1 MSLQV
6 RTEWAQRGLS
16 VDLDLPPGRHAIT
29 GPNGSGKSSLLSV
42 VAGLSRP
49 DSSRVV
55 LNGRVLDGVAPHRR
69 RVGLMSQSPA
79 LFPHLDVRDNVAFG
93 PRSTGRGRRGA
104 RATADHWLEV
114 VGMTAFADRRPAQ
127 LSGGQAAR
135 VALARA
141 LAAEPDALLL
151 DEPLA
156 ALDVE
161 ATPAMRAVL
170 ADVTHAREDLVV
182 VLVTHDVLDVLTVAD
197 GPADTMTV
205 LGERVE
211 HGPVRHVLEHPR
223 SAFTAG
229 LAGVNLVH
237 AEALPGSGAV
247 ASLRGPSPQAVAPPG
262 SGTQTLE
269 IATGPHDVTG
279 ACWVTFTPDAVS
291 LHREHPEG
299 SPRNV
304 WRGRVSRVEAHAGR
318 ARVWL
323 SAPVPMSAEVTPAA
337 LAALP
342 LRPGDGV
349 WVSVKASQ
357 VRVHAAHV
365 VPPAAGTG

>member
-6 RTEWAQRGLS
+6 RARWAERGLD
-16 VDLDLPPGRHAIT
+16 VNLDLPAGRHAVT
-29 GPNGSGKSSLLSV
+29 GPNGAGKSSLLSV
-42 VAGLSRP
+42 ITGLSHP
-49 DSSRVV
+49 DSSRV
-55 LNGRVLDGVAPHRR
+55 LLDDRPLDTVAPHRR
-69 RVGLMSQSPA
+69 RIALMSQA
-79 LFPHLDVRDNVAFG
+79 TRLFPHLSVRDNVAFG
-93 PRSTGRGRRGA
+93 PRSHGQGRRGS

-114 VGMTAFADRRPAQ
+114 VGMGSFAGRRPAQ

-141 LAAEPDALLL
+141 LAAEPAALLL

-197 GPADTMTV
+197 GPADTLTV

-211 HGPVRHVLEHPR
+211 HGPVRAVLEHPR

-237 AEALPGSGAV
+237 GEARPGSGATTTAADGV
-247 ASLRGPSPQAVAPPG
+247 LD
-262 SGTQTLE
+262 

-279 ACWVTFTPDAVS
+279 AAWVTFTPDAVS
-291 LHREHPEG
+291 LHRDRPQG

-304 WRGRVSRVEAHAGR
+304 WRGRVSRIEAHAGR

-323 SAPVPMSAEVTPAA
+323 DLPLPLSAEVTPAA
-337 LAALP
+337 LAELP

-357 VRVHAAHV
+357 VRVHPAHAD
-365 VPPAAGTG
+365 PLS

>member
-6 RTEWAQRGLS
+6 RAEWSQRGLA
-16 VDLDLPPGRHAIT
+16 VDLDLPPGRHAVT

-42 VAGLSRP
+42 IAGLARP

-55 LNGRVLDGVAPHRR
+55 LDGRVLDDVPPHRR

-93 PRSTGRGRRGA
+93 PRSAGRGRRGA

-114 VGMTAFADRRPAQ
+114 VGMGAFAGRRPSQ

-229 LAGVNLVH
+229 LAGLNLVH
-237 AEALPGSGAV
+237 AEARPGSGAV
-247 ASLRGPSPQAVAPPG
+247 ASLHG
-262 SGTQTLE
+262 STLE

-304 WRGRVSRVEAHAGR
+304 WHGRVSRVEAHAGR

-323 SAPVPMSAEVTPAA
+323 STPVPMSAEVTPAA

-342 LRPGDGV
+342 LRPGDEV
-349 WVSVKASQ
+349 WASVKASQ

-365 VPPAAGTG
+365 GPPDAAG

>member
-1 MSLQV
+1 
-6 RTEWAQRGLS
+6 
-16 VDLDLPPGRHAIT
+16 
-29 GPNGSGKSSLLSV
+29 
-42 VAGLSRP
+42 
-49 DSSRVV
+49 
-55 LNGRVLDGVAPHRR
+55 
-69 RVGLMSQSPA
+69 MSQATS
-79 LFPHLDVRDNVAFG
+79 LFPHLTVRDNVGFG
-93 PRSTGRGRRGA
+93 PRSQGRGRREA

-114 VGMTAFADRRPAQ
+114 VGMTSFAQRRPAQ

-141 LAAEPDALLL
+141 LAAEPAALLL

-205 LGERVE
+205 LGDRVE
-211 HGPVRHVLEHPR
+211 HGPVREVLEHPR

-229 LAGVNLVH
+229 LAGVNLLH
-237 AEALPGSGAV
+237 GDASASAGAV
-247 ASLRGPSPQAVAPPG
+247 VTATDGL
-262 SGTQTLE
+262 LD
-269 IATGPHDVTG
+269 IATGPHEVTG
-279 ACWVTFTPDAVS
+279 PAWVTFTPDAVS
-291 LHREHPEG
+291 LHRERPQG

-304 WRGRVSRVEAHAGR
+304 WQGRVSRVEAHAGR

-323 SAPVPMSAEVTPAA
+323 DHPMPMSAEVTPAA
-337 LAALP
+337 LAELP
-342 LRPGDGV
+342 LRPGDEV
-349 WVSVKASQ
+349 WVAVKASQ
-357 VRVHAAHV
+357 VRVHPAH
-365 VPPAAGTG
+365 ADALS

>member
-1 MSLQV
+1 MSRLQV
-6 RTEWAQRGLS
+6 TARWAERGLD

-29 GPNGSGKSSLLSV
+29 GPNGAGKSSLLAV
-42 VAGLSRP
+42 VAGLARP
-49 DSSRVV
+49 DH
-55 LNGRVLDGVAPHRR
+55 GRVLLDGRPLDEVPPHQRR
-69 RVGLMSQSPA
+69 IALMSQATS
-79 LFPHLDVRDNVAFG
+79 LFPHLSVRDNVAFG
-93 PRSTGRGRRGA
+93 PRSQGQGRRGS

-114 VGMTAFADRRPAQ
+114 VGMTRFAGRRPAQ

-141 LAAEPDALLL
+141 LAAEPAALLL

-170 ADVTHAREDLVV
+170 AEVTHAREDLVV

-197 GPADTMTV
+197 GPHDTLTV

-211 HGPVRHVLEHPR
+211 HGPVREVLEHPR
-223 SAFTAG
+223 SVFAAG

-237 AEALPGSGAV
+237 AEALPVSGAR
-247 ASLRGPSPQAVAPPG
+247 ASLPASEGA
-262 SGTQTLE
+262 LD

-279 ACWVTFTPDAVS
+279 PAWVTFTPDAVS
-291 LHREHPEG
+291 LHREQPHG

-323 SAPVPMSAEVTPAA
+323 DDPLPMSAEVTPAA
-337 LAALP
+337 LAELP
-342 LRPGDGV
+342 LRTGDTV

-357 VRVHAAHV
+357 VRVHPAHAD
-365 VPPAAGTG
+365 PLS

>member
-6 RTEWAQRGLS
+6 RADWAQRGLA
-16 VDLDLPPGRHAIT
+16 VDLDLPAGRHAVT

-42 VAGLSRP
+42 IAGLSRP
-49 DSSRVV
+49 DRARVV
-55 LNGRVLDGVAPHRR
+55 LDGRALDEVPPHRR
-69 RVGLMSQSPA
+69 RVGLMSQAPA

-104 RATADHWLEV
+104 RDTANHWLEV
-114 VGMTAFADRRPAQ
+114 VGMSSFADRRPAQ

-197 GPADTMTV
+197 GVADTMTV

-211 HGPVRHVLEHPR
+211 HGPVRQVLEHPR

-237 AEALPGSGAV
+237 AAALSGSGARTPT
-247 ASLRGPSPQAVAPPG
+247 ADGP
-262 SGTQTLE
+262 LE

-279 ACWVTFTPDAVS
+279 ACWVTFAPDAVS
-291 LHREHPEG
+291 LHREQPEG

-304 WRGRVSRVEAHAGR
+304 WHGRVSRVEAHAGR

-323 SAPVPMSAEVTPAA
+323 STPLPMSAEVTPAA

-342 LRPGDGV
+342 LRPGDRV
-349 WVSVKASQ
+349 WASVKASQ
-357 VRVHAAHV
+357 VRVHPAHTDPV
-365 VPPAAGTG
+365 G

>member
-1 MSLQV
+1 MNRLQV
-6 RTEWAQRGLS
+6 SARWAERGLD
-16 VDLDLPPGRHAIT
+16 VDLDLPPGRHAVT
-29 GPNGSGKSSLLSV
+29 GPNGAGKSSLLAV
-42 VAGLSRP
+42 IAGLARP
-49 DSSRVV
+49 DQSRV
-55 LNGRVLDGVAPHRR
+55 LLDGRPLDGVAPHRR
-69 RVGLMSQSPA
+69 RVALMSQATS
-79 LFPHLDVRDNVAFG
+79 LFPHLGVRDNVAFG
-93 PRSTGRGRRGA
+93 PRSHGMGRREA

-114 VGMTAFADRRPAQ
+114 VGMTRFADRRPFQ

-141 LAAEPDALLL
+141 LAAEPAALLL

-211 HGPVRHVLEHPR
+211 HGPVRDVLEHPR
-223 SAFTAG
+223 STFTAG
-229 LAGVNLVH
+229 LAGVNLVRG
-237 AEALPGSGAV
+237 EALAGAGASV
-247 ASLRGPSPQAVAPPG
+247 ASGDEHLG
-262 SGTQTLE
+262 

-279 ACWVTFTPDAVS
+279 AAWVTFTPDAVS
-291 LHREHPEG
+291 LHADRPEG

-304 WRGRVSRVEAHAGR
+304 WEGRVSRVESQAGR

-323 SAPVPMSAEVTPAA
+323 DDPLPMSAEVTPAA
-337 LAALP
+337 LAELP
-342 LRPGDGV
+342 LRPGDRV
-349 WVSVKASQ
+349 WASVKASQ
-357 VRVHAAHV
+357 VRVHPAHADPV
-365 VPPAAGTG
+365 S

>member
-1 MSLQV
+1 MNRLQV
-6 RTEWAQRGLS
+6 TARWAERGLD
-16 VDLDLPPGRHAIT
+16 VDLDLPAGRHAIT
-29 GPNGSGKSSLLSV
+29 GPNGSGKSSLLAA
-42 VAGLSRP
+42 VAGLGRP
-49 DSSRVV
+49 DESRV
-55 LNGRVLDGVAPHRR
+55 LLDGRPLDGVAPHRR
-69 RVGLMSQSPA
+69 RVTLMSQATS

-93 PRSTGRGRRGA
+93 PRSRGRGRRES

-114 VGMTAFADRRPAQ
+114 VGMGGFAERRPAQ

-141 LAAEPDALLL
+141 LAAEPAALLL

-170 ADVTHAREDLVV
+170 ADVTHARSDLVV

-211 HGPVRHVLEHPR
+211 HGPVRQVLEHPR

-229 LAGVNLVH
+229 LAGVNLVRG
-237 AEALPGSGAV
+237 EGLPGSGARV
-247 ASLRGPSPQAVAPPG
+247 SSPPG
-262 SGTQTLE
+262 RLD

-279 ACWVTFTPDAVS
+279 AAWVTFAPDAVS
-291 LHREHPEG
+291 LHRARPEG

-304 WRGRVSRVEAHAGR
+304 WEGRVSRVEAHAGR

-323 SAPVPMSAEVTPAA
+323 DVPLPMSAEVTPAA
-337 LAALP
+337 LADLP
-342 LRPGDGV
+342 LRAGDGV

-357 VRVHAAHV
+357 VRVHPAHAD
-365 VPPAAGTG
+365 PAR

>member
-1 MSLQV
+1 MSLRV
-6 RTEWAQRGLS
+6 RTQWAERGLAI
-16 VDLDLPPGRHAIT
+16 DLDLPAGRHAIT

-42 VAGLSRP
+42 VAGLGRP
-49 DSSRVV
+49 DSAHVV
-55 LNGRVLDGVAPHRR
+55 LGGRPLDRVPPHRR
-69 RVGLMSQSPA
+69 RVALLSQAPT
-79 LFPHLDVRDNVAFG
+79 LFPHLDARDNVAFG
-93 PRSTGRGRRGA
+93 PRSQGRGRREA
-104 RATADHWLEV
+104 RAAAERWLEV
-114 VGMTAFADRRPAQ
+114 VGMSALAGRRSSQ

-135 VALARA
+135 VAMARA
-141 LAAEPDALLL
+141 LAAEPAALLL

-170 ADVTHAREDLVV
+170 SDVTHAREDLVV
-182 VLVTHDVLDVLTVAD
+182 LLVTHDVLDVLTVAD

-205 LGERVE
+205 LGDRVE

-229 LAGVNLVH
+229 LAGVNLVR
-237 AEALPGSGAV
+237 ADALPGSGAR
-247 ASLRGPSPQAVAPPG
+247 ATTDTGA
-262 SGTQTLE
+262 LE
-269 IATGPHDVTG
+269 IATGPHEVSG
-279 ACWVTFTPDAVS
+279 SCWVTFAPDAVS
-291 LHREHPEG
+291 LHRAQPEG

-304 WRGRVSRVEAHAGR
+304 WPGRVSRVEAHAGR

-323 SAPVPMSAEVTPAA
+323 SSPVPMSAEVTPAA

-349 WVSVKASQ
+349 WASLKASQ
-357 VRVHAAHV
+357 VRVHPAHV
-365 VPPAAGTG
+365 DAAD

>member
-6 RTEWAQRGLS
+6 RTDWTQRGLA
-16 VDLDLPPGRHAIT
+16 VDLDLPAGRHAVT

-42 VAGLSRP
+42 IAGLSRP
-49 DSSRVV
+49 DAAQV
-55 LNGRVLDGVAPHRR
+55 VLDGRSLDGVPPHRR
-69 RVGLMSQSPA
+69 RVGLMSQSPS

-93 PRSTGRGRRGA
+93 PSSTGRGRRGA

-114 VGMTAFADRRPAQ
+114 VGMGSFAARRPAQ

-211 HGPVRHVLEHPR
+211 HGPVRQVLEHPR

-237 AEALPGSGAV
+237 ARALAGSGAR
-247 ASLRGPSPQAVAPPG
+247 ASGAQG
-262 SGTQTLE
+262 SLE

-291 LHREHPEG
+291 LHREQPEG

-304 WRGRVSRVEAHAGR
+304 WHGRVSRVEAHAGR

-323 SAPVPMSAEVTPAA
+323 STPLPMSAEVTPAA

-342 LRPGDGV
+342 LRPGDRV
-349 WVSVKASQ
+349 WASVKASQ

-365 VPPAAGTG
+365 VPTDTSAG

>member
-6 RTEWAQRGLS
+6 SSAWAERGLS
-16 VDLDLPPGRHAIT
+16 LDLTLPPGRHAIT
-29 GPNGSGKSSLLSV
+29 GPNGSGKSSLLAV
-42 VAGLSRP
+42 IAGLARP
-49 DSSRVV
+49 DSARVE
-55 LNGRVLDGVAPHRR
+55 LNGRDLTGLPPHRR
-69 RVGLMSQSPA
+69 RVALMSQAPT

-93 PRSTGRGRRGA
+93 PRSRGRGRREA

-114 VGMTAFADRRPAQ
+114 VGMTSFAGRRPGQ

-141 LAAEPDALLL
+141 LAADPAALLL

-161 ATPAMRAVL
+161 ATPTMRAVL
-170 ADVTHAREDLVV
+170 ADVTHARDDLVV

-197 GPADTMTV
+197 GPADTMTA
-205 LGERVE
+205 LGDQVE
-211 HGPVRHVLEHPR
+211 HGPVRWVLEHPR

-229 LAGVNLVH
+229 LAGVNLVR
-237 AEALPGSGAV
+237 AQAVPGSGAI
-247 ASLRGPSPQAVAPPG
+247 ATLPARLDAPG
-262 SGTQTLE
+262 RLE

-279 ACWVTFTPDAVS
+279 ECWVTFTPDAVS
-291 LHREHPEG
+291 LHRERPEG

-304 WRGRVSRVEAHAGR
+304 WRATVSRVEAHAGR

-323 SAPVPMSAEVTPAA
+323 SAPIPMSAEVTPAG

-342 LRPGDGV
+342 LRSGDEV
-349 WVSVKASQ
+349 WAAVKATQ
-357 VRVHAAHV
+357 VRVHPAHSG
-365 VPPAAGTG
+365 PLS

>member
-6 RTEWAQRGLS
+6 SAAWAQRGLA
-16 VDLDLPPGRHAIT
+16 VDLDLPAGRHAVT

-42 VAGLSRP
+42 IAGLVTP
-49 DSSRVV
+49 DRARIV
-55 LNGRVLDGVAPHRR
+55 LDGRVLDGLPPHRR
-69 RVGLMSQSPA
+69 QVGLMSQSPA

-93 PRSTGRGRRGA
+93 PRSLGQGRRQA
-104 RATADHWLEV
+104 RAAAGHWLEV
-114 VGMTAFADRRPAQ
+114 VGMTPFAARRPAQ

-141 LAAEPDALLL
+141 LAAEPAALLL

-170 ADVTHAREDLVV
+170 ADLTHAPEDLVV
-182 VLVTHDVLDVLTVAD
+182 VMVTHDVLDVLTVAD
-197 GPADTMTV
+197 GPQDTLTV
-205 LGERVE
+205 LGPQVE

-229 LAGVNLVH
+229 LSGVNLVRGQ
-237 AEALPGSGAV
+237 ARRGSGARAV
-247 ASLRGPSPQAVAPPG
+247 GADGP
-262 SGTQTLE
+262 LE
-269 IATGPHDVTG
+269 IATGPHEATG

-291 LHREHPEG
+291 LHRERPEG

-304 WRGRVSRVEAHAGR
+304 WPARVSRIEAHAGR

-323 SAPVPMSAEVTPAA
+323 STPVPMSAEVTPAA

-342 LRPGDGV
+342 LRPGDQV
-349 WVSVKASQ
+349 WASIKASQ
-357 VRVHAAHV
+357 VRVHAAHGV
-365 VPPAAGTG
+365 DPTVTGRGRPCR

>member
-6 RTEWAQRGLS
+6 SARWAERGLD
-16 VDLDLPPGRHAIT
+16 VDLDLPAGRHAVT
-29 GPNGSGKSSLLSV
+29 GPNGAGKSSLLSV

-49 DSSRVV
+49 DSSRV
-55 LNGRVLDGVAPHRR
+55 LLDGRSLDAVPPHRR
-69 RVGLMSQSPA
+69 RVALMSQA
-79 LFPHLDVRDNVAFG
+79 TRLFPHLGVRDNVAFG
-93 PRSTGRGRRGA
+93 PRNTGQGRREA

-114 VGMTAFADRRPAQ
+114 VGMRSFAARRPAQ
-127 LSGGQAAR
+127 LSGGQGAR

-141 LAAEPDALLL
+141 LAAEPAALLL

-197 GPADTMTV
+197 GPADTLTV

-211 HGPVRHVLEHPR
+211 HGPVREVLEHPH

-229 LAGVNLVH
+229 LAGVNLVRG
-237 AEALPGSGAV
+237 EARPGAGAR
-247 ASLRGPSPQAVAPPG
+247 ATDSLD
-262 SGTQTLE
+262 

-279 ACWVTFTPDAVS
+279 PAWVTFSPDAVS
-291 LHREHPEG
+291 LHRDRPQG

-304 WRGRVSRVEAHAGR
+304 WRGQVSRVEAHAGR

-323 SAPVPMSAEVTPAA
+323 DAPLAMSAEVTPAA
-337 LAALP
+337 LAELP

-357 VRVHAAHV
+357 VRVHPAHADPV
-365 VPPAAGTG
+365 S

>member
-1 MSLQV
+1 MSRLQV
-6 RTEWAQRGLS
+6 SARWGERGLD
-16 VDLDLPPGRHAIT
+16 VDLDLPAGRHAIT
-29 GPNGSGKSSLLSV
+29 GPNGAGKSSLLSV
-42 VAGLSRP
+42 IAGLARP
-49 DSSRVV
+49 DHSRV
-55 LNGRVLDGVAPHRR
+55 LLDGQPLDGVAPHRR
-69 RVGLMSQSPA
+69 RIALMSQATS
-79 LFPHLDVRDNVAFG
+79 LFPHLSVRDNVAFG
-93 PRSTGRGRRGA
+93 PRSHGMARRGA

-114 VGMTAFADRRPAQ
+114 VGMTRFADRRPAQ

-141 LAAEPDALLL
+141 LAAEPAALLL

-197 GPADTMTV
+197 GPGDTMTV
-205 LGERVE
+205 LGDRVE
-211 HGPVRHVLEHPR
+211 HGPVREVLEHPR

-229 LAGVNLVH
+229 LAGVNLVRG
-237 AEALPGSGAV
+237 EATAGAGAAV
-247 ASLRGPSPQAVAPPG
+247 AAAEGALH
-262 SGTQTLE
+262 

-279 ACWVTFTPDAVS
+279 EAWVTFAPDAVS
-291 LHREHPEG
+291 LHRERPEG

-323 SAPVPMSAEVTPAA
+323 DDPLPMSAEVTPAA
-337 LAALP
+337 LADLP
-342 LRPGDGV
+342 LRQGDGV
-349 WVSVKASQ
+349 WVAVKASQ
-357 VRVHAAHV
+357 VRVHPAHADPV
-365 VPPAAGTG
+365 S

>member
-6 RTEWAQRGLS
+6 RAEWAQRGLA
-16 VDLDLPPGRHAIT
+16 VDLDLPAGRHAVT

-42 VAGLSRP
+42 IAGLSRP
-49 DSSRVV
+49 DSARVV
-55 LNGRVLDGVAPHRR
+55 LDGRPLDGVPPHRR
-69 RVGLMSQSPA
+69 RVGLMSQAPT

-93 PRSTGRGRRGA
+93 PRSAGRGRRGA

-114 VGMTAFADRRPAQ
+114 VGMASFATRRPAQ

-211 HGPVRHVLEHPR
+211 HGPVRQVLEHPR

-237 AEALPGSGAV
+237 ARALAGSGARTTT
-247 ASLRGPSPQAVAPPG
+247 ADGA
-262 SGTQTLE
+262 LE

-279 ACWVTFTPDAVS
+279 ACWVTFAPDAVS
-291 LHREHPEG
+291 LHREQPEG

-304 WRGRVSRVEAHAGR
+304 WHGRVSRVEAHAGR

-323 SAPVPMSAEVTPAA
+323 SAPLPMSAEVTPGA

-349 WVSVKASQ
+349 WASVKASQ
-357 VRVHAAHV
+357 VRVHPAH
-365 VPPAAGTG
+365 PDPLD

>member
-6 RTEWAQRGLS
+6 RADWAQRGLA
-16 VDLDLPPGRHAIT
+16 VDLDLPAGRHAVT

-42 VAGLSRP
+42 IAGLSRP
-49 DSSRVV
+49 DAAHV
-55 LNGRVLDGVAPHRR
+55 VLDGRPLDGVPPHRR

-93 PRSTGRGRRGA
+93 PSSTGRGRRGG

-114 VGMTAFADRRPAQ
+114 VGMGSFAARRPAQ

-211 HGPVRHVLEHPR
+211 HGPVRRVLEHPR

-237 AEALPGSGAV
+237 AEALPGEGAI
-247 ASLRGPSPQAVAPPG
+247 AALRGAHAERGTRAADGLAPQGALHI
-262 SGTQTLE
+262 S
-269 IATGPHDVTG
+269 TGPHDVTG

-291 LHREHPEG
+291 LHREQPEG

-304 WRGRVSRVEAHAGR
+304 WHGRVSRVEAHAGR

-323 SAPVPMSAEVTPAA
+323 STPLPMSAEVTPAA

-342 LRPGDGV
+342 LRPGDRV
-349 WVSVKASQ
+349 WASVKASQ
-357 VRVHAAHV
+357 VRVHPAHTD
-365 VPPAAGTG
+365 PID